1 MRAIRTEVM
10 RNRFGALVEEASI
23 ILYRTA
29 HTTFIKQTQD
39 YQCALC
45 TCAGEVFAYP
55 RFNGVA
61 TLVGLSLKPAIDAIG
76 LENLREGD
84 VIITNDPFATEGM
97 CTHMPDIFVLRPI
110 FHQGRVQCFS
120 WAFAHVSDIGGAVPS
135 SISPTFTETFQEGLR
150 LRPMKLYREG
160 VLNEDLLSILYDNC
174 RIPDET
180 WGDIKAMC
188 SALASMDRRINELC
202 DRYGTHELQ
211 EGIGDV
217 LAYGEMKSRAVIA
230 ALDNGRWEFSDYM
243 EVVPGE
249 ELMVNLTMTVAGS
262 DVTLDFSGSSPQ
274 VQAACNFVSG
284 KSPHPA
290 LVRCFVAFLLSS
302 SDEMPMNG
310 GIVRPITVIAPKGVV
325 MNAEFPAA
333 SGNRAATYTRVYD
346 LVLGCL
352 NQAVPGHIAAG
363 GGSQAAIIAAATSD
377 PVTRRPRVSVIQ
389 PLIGG
394 SGGRRGLDGIDAT
407 DTPFGFLRS
416 APTEAIEHEMPLLV
430 RRFGLVPDSFG
441 AGRWR
446 GGAALEIEM
455 ENRAHEVSFSLRGCD
470 RFTFQPWGVAGGE
483 AGQCGSGARDGAA
496 LRLTD
501 LQKLAH
507 GEALYLR
514 SPAGGGFG
522 PALDR
527 DPQAVLGDV
536 TDGLLSVQKALAD
549 YAVVITDDRLDLA
562 ATESLRAA
570 RRAQAAADM
579 GPESGAEQAD
589 GGADSVFNYGERRR
603 AYERIWPRAA
613 TLALSR
619 GLLAA
624 PSGLRHDLKHFVRR
638 KLAAGA
644 CPDSVHAALQEGAAR
659 YGLAPL
665 ALGPEPAALGA

>member
-1 MRAIRTEVM
+1 M

-39 YQCALC
+39 YQCAMC
-45 TCAGEVFAYP
+45 TVEGEVFAYP

-61 TLVGLSLKPAIDAIG
+61 TLVGLSLKTAIDAIG
-76 LENLREGD
+76 IDNMREGD

-97 CTHMPDIFVLRPI
+97 CTHMPDIFMLRPI
-110 FHQGRVQCFS
+110 FYDGKLQCFS

-135 SISPTFTETFQEGLR
+135 SISPTFTEIFQEGLR
-150 LRPMKLYREG
+150 MRPMKLYKEA
-160 VLNEDLLSILYDNC
+160 VLNADLLSILYDNC

-188 SALASMDRRINELC
+188 SALASMDRRIGELC
-202 DRYGTHELQ
+202 DRYGVTELQ
-211 EGIGDV
+211 EGINDV
-217 LAYGEMKSRAVIA
+217 LSYAEMKSREVIE
-230 ALDNGRWEFSDYM
+230 ALDNGSWEFSDYM

-249 ELMVNLTMTVAGS
+249 AVMVNLKMTVSGS

-284 KSPHPA
+284 KAPHPA

-302 SDEMPMNG
+302 SAEMPMNG

-352 NQAVPGHIAAG
+352 NQAIPGHIAAG
-363 GGSQAAIIAAATSD
+363 GGSQAAIIAASTSD
-377 PVTRRPRVSVIQ
+377 PKTRKPRVSVIQ

-394 SGGRRGLDGIDAT
+394 SGGRKGLDGIDAT

-416 APTEAIEHEMPLLV
+416 APTEAIEHEMPLLI
-430 RRFGLVPDSFG
+430 RRFGLVKDSFG
-441 AGRWR
+441 AGKWR

-455 ENRAHEVSFSLRGCD
+455 ENRAHEVAFSLRGCD
-470 RFTFQPWGVAGGE
+470 RFTFQPWGVAGGD
-483 AGQCGSGARDGAA
+483 AGHCGSGTRDGAPV
-496 LRLTD
+496 RLTD
-501 LQKLAH
+501 MQKIAR

-522 PALDR
+522 PAFER
-527 DPQAVLGDV
+527 EPSAVLADV
-536 TDGLLSVQKALAD
+536 VDGLLSVETARND
-549 YAVVITDDRLDLA
+549 YGVVIRDDEIDKA
-562 ATESLRAA
+562 ATSQARQGFLPKTGVFDYGA
-570 RRAQAAADM
+570 RRQ
-579 GPESGAEQAD
+579 S
-589 GGADSVFNYGERRR
+589 
-603 AYERIWPRAA
+603 YEDVWPREA

-619 GLLAA
+619 GLLKA
-624 PSGLRHDLKHFVRR
+624 PSGLRESLKVHVRE
-638 KLAAGA
+638 KLADGA
-644 CPDSVHAALQEGAAR
+644 TAEAVNAALQDAAAFFD
-659 YGLAPL
+659 LDKL
-665 ALGPEPAALGA
+665 ALTA

>member
-39 YQCALC
+39 YQCAMC
-45 TCAGEVFAYP
+45 TVEGEVFAYP

-61 TLVGLSLKPAIDAIG
+61 TLVGLSLRPAIDAIG
-76 LENLREGD
+76 VENMREGD
-84 VIITNDPFATEGM
+84 VIITNDPFATQGM
-97 CTHMPDIFVLRPI
+97 CTHMPDIFLLRPI
-110 FHQGRVQCFS
+110 FHEGRLQCFS

-135 SISPTFTETFQEGLR
+135 SISPTFTEIFQEGLR
-150 LRPMKLYREG
+150 MRPMKLYREG

-188 SALASMDRRINELC
+188 SALASMDRRINELSA
-202 DRYGTHELQ
+202 RYGEPELQ
-211 EGIGDV
+211 EGIRDV
-217 LAYGEMKSRAVIA
+217 LAYGELKSREVIA
-230 ALDNGRWEFSDYM
+230 ALDDGSWEFSDYM

-249 ELMVNLTMTVAGS
+249 AIMVNLTMTVKGS

-284 KSPHPA
+284 TSPHPA

-302 SDEMPMNG
+302 SEEMPMNG

-352 NQAVPGHIAAG
+352 NQAIPGHIAAG

-377 PVTRRPRVSVIQ
+377 PKTRRPKVSVIQ

-416 APTEAIEHEMPLLV
+416 APTEAIEHEMPLLI
-430 RRFGLVPDSFG
+430 RRFGLVKDSFG
-441 AGRWR
+441 AGKWR

-483 AGQCGSGARDGAA
+483 AGNCGSGARDGTSV
-496 LRLTD
+496 RLTD
-501 LQKLAH
+501 MQKITH

-522 PALDR
+522 PAFERAPED
-527 DPQAVLGDV
+527 VLTDV
-536 TDGLLSVQKALAD
+536 TDGLLSPEKALAD
-549 YAVVITDDRLDLA
+549 YGVVIRDGAVDVEGTA
-562 ATESLRAA
+562 KARA
-570 RRAQAAADM
+570 
-579 GPESGAEQAD
+579 GIEPSAE
-589 GGADSVFNYGERRR
+589 VFNYGARRR
-603 AYERIWPRAA
+603 AYEEIWPRAA
-613 TLALSR
+613 TLALSH
-619 GLLAA
+619 GLLCA
-624 PSGLRHDLKHFVRR
+624 PSGLRQNLKAHVRR
-638 KLAAGA
+638 KLESGA
-644 CPDSVHAALQEGAAR
+644 TVEAVQEALQEAAHL
-659 YGLAPL
+659 YGLEDLPL
-665 ALGPEPAALGA
+665 SA

>member
-39 YQCALC
+39 YQCAMC
-45 TCAGEVFAYP
+45 TIDGEVFAYP

-61 TLVGLSLKPAIDAIG
+61 TLVGLSLSPAIEAIG
-76 LENLREGD
+76 VENMREGD
-84 VIITNDPFATEGM
+84 VIITNDPFATHGM

-110 FHQGRVQCFS
+110 FYQGKLQCFS

-150 LRPMKLYREG
+150 LRPMKLYRAGE
-160 VLNEDLLSILYDNC
+160 LNEDLLSVLYDNC

-188 SALASMDRRINELC
+188 SALASMDKRINELC
-202 DRYGTHELQ
+202 DRYGQDELQ
-211 EGIGDV
+211 EGINDV
-217 LAYGEMKSRAVIA
+217 LAYGELKSREVIA
-230 ALDNGRWEFSDYM
+230 GLGNGTWEFSDYM

-249 ELMVNLTMTVAGS
+249 EIMVNLTMTVTGS

-284 KSPHPA
+284 KTPHPA

-302 SDEMPMNG
+302 SEEMPMNG

-352 NQAVPGHIAAG
+352 NQAIPGHIAAG
-363 GGSQAAIIAAATSD
+363 GGSQAAIIAASTND
-377 PVTRRPRVSVIQ
+377 PKTRKPKVSVIQ

-394 SGGRRGLDGIDAT
+394 SGGRKGLDGIDAT

-416 APTEAIEHEMPLLV
+416 APTEAIENEMPLLI
-430 RRFGLVPDSFG
+430 RRFGLVKDSFG
-441 AGRWR
+441 AGEFR

-455 ENRAHEVSFSLRGCD
+455 ENRAHEVAFSLRGCD
-470 RFTFQPWGVAGGE
+470 RFTFQPWGVAGGD
-483 AGQCGSGARDGAA
+483 AGNCGHGSRDGEKV
-496 LRLTD
+496 RLTD
-501 LQKLAH
+501 LQKITK

-522 PALDR
+522 PAFHR
-527 DPQAVLGDV
+527 DPEAVLVDV
-536 TDGLLSVQKALAD
+536 VDGLLSEDK
-549 YAVVITDDRLDLA
+549 
-562 ATESLRAA
+562 
-570 RRAQAAADM
+570 AAADY
-579 GPESGAEQAD
+579 GVIIKDGVIDAEAT
-589 GGADSVFNYGERRR
+589 AAARKSFAPSTEVFNYGARRR
-603 AYERIWPRAA
+603 AYEEIWPRQA

-619 GLLAA
+619 GLLKA
-624 PSGLRHDLKHFVRR
+624 PSGLRQNLKVFVRQ
-638 KLAAGA
+638 KLAEGA
-644 CPDSVHAALQEGAAR
+644 TVETVHAALQEGAAY
-659 YGLAPL
+659 YGIDALELAN
-665 ALGPEPAALGA
+665 A

>member
-39 YQCALC
+39 YQCAMC
-45 TCAGEVFAYP
+45 TVEGEVFAYP

-61 TLVGLSLKPAIDAIG
+61 TLVGLSLKPAIEAIG
-76 LENLREGD
+76 LENMHEGD

-97 CTHMPDIFVLRPI
+97 CTHMPDIFVLRPV
-110 FHQGRVQCFS
+110 FHDGKLQCFS

-150 LRPMKLYREG
+150 MRPMKLYKQG
-160 VLNEDLLSILYDNC
+160 ALNEDLLSVLYDNC

-188 SALASMDRRINELC
+188 SALASMDHRINELC
-202 DRYGTHELQ
+202 ERYGADELQ
-211 EGIGDV
+211 AGIHDV
-217 LAYGEMKSRAVIA
+217 LAYGELKSREVIA
-230 ALDNGRWEFSDYM
+230 ALDNGNWEFSDYM

-249 ELMVNLTMTVAGS
+249 QVMVNLTMTVNGS

-302 SDEMPMNG
+302 SAETPMNG

-333 SGNRAATYTRVYD
+333 CGNRAATYTRVYD

-352 NQAVPGHIAAG
+352 NQAIPGHIAAG
-363 GGSQAAIIAAATSD
+363 GGSQAAIIAASTND
-377 PVTRRPRVSVIQ
+377 PKTRKPRVSVIQ

-394 SGGRRGLDGIDAT
+394 SGGRKGLDGIDAT

-416 APTEAIEHEMPLLV
+416 APTEAIEHEMPLLI
-430 RRFGLVPDSFG
+430 RRFGLVKDSFG
-441 AGRWR
+441 AGKWR

-455 ENRAHEVSFSLRGCD
+455 ENLAHEVSFSLRGCD

-483 AGQCGSGARDGAA
+483 AGHCGSGARDGNAV
-496 LRLTD
+496 RLTD
-501 LQKLAH
+501 MQKISH
-507 GEALYLR
+507 GQTLYLR

-522 PALDR
+522 PAFDR
-527 DPQAVLGDV
+527 EPAAVLTDV
-536 TDGLLSVQKALAD
+536 IDGLLSEAKALED
-549 YAVVITDDRLDLA
+549 YGVVIVNGKVDED
-562 ATESLRAA
+562 ATKAA
-570 RRAQAAADM
+570 RAGFTPSED
-579 GPESGAEQAD
+579 
-589 GGADSVFNYGERRR
+589 VFNYGARRR
-603 AYERIWPRAA
+603 SYEEVWPREA
-613 TLALSR
+613 TIALSR
-619 GLLAA
+619 GLLKA
-624 PSGLRHDLKHFVRR
+624 PSGLRQNLKMRVRER
-638 KLAAGA
+638 LAEGA
-644 CPDSVHAALQEGAAR
+644 NVEMVHEALQEAATY
-659 YGLAPL
+659 YGIGEL
-665 ALGPEPAALGA
+665 ALSA

>member
-39 YQCALC
+39 YQCAMC
-45 TCAGEVFAYP
+45 TVDGEVFAYP

-76 LENLREGD
+76 IDNMREGD

-97 CTHMPDIFVLRPI
+97 CTHMPDIFVLRPV
-110 FHQGRVQCFS
+110 FNAGKLQCFS

-150 LRPMKLYREG
+150 MRPMKLYKEG
-160 VLNEDLLSILYDNC
+160 VLNDDLLSILYDNC

-202 DRYGTHELQ
+202 QRYGQDELQ
-211 EGIGDV
+211 EGIHDV
-217 LAYGEMKSRAVIA
+217 LAYGELKSREVIG
-230 ALDNGRWEFSDYM
+230 ALEDGTWEFSDYM

-249 ELMVNLTMTVAGS
+249 EVMVNLTMTVKGS
-262 DVTLDFSGSSPQ
+262 NVTLDFSGSSPQ

-284 KSPHPA
+284 SSPHPA

-302 SDEMPMNG
+302 SQEMPMNG

-352 NQAVPGHIAAG
+352 NQAIPGHIAAG
-363 GGSQAAIIAAATSD
+363 GGSQAAIIAASTND
-377 PVTRRPRVSVIQ
+377 PKTRKPRVSVIQ

-394 SGGRRGLDGIDAT
+394 SGGRKGLDGIDAT

-416 APTEAIEHEMPLLV
+416 APTEAIEHEMPLLI
-430 RRFGLVPDSFG
+430 RRFGLVKDSFG
-441 AGRWR
+441 AGQWR

-483 AGQCGSGARDGAA
+483 AGNCGSGTRDGVAV
-496 LRLTD
+496 RLTD
-501 LQKLAH
+501 MQKIAH

-522 PALDR
+522 PAFGR
-527 DPQAVLGDV
+527 EPEAVLVDV
-536 TDGLLSVQKALAD
+536 VDGLLSTEKAKAD
-549 YAVVITDDRLDLA
+549 YGVVIVDGKIDDD
-562 ATESLRAA
+562 ATRAM
-570 RRAQAAADM
+570 R
-579 GPESGAEQAD
+579 SGFTTSSD
-589 GGADSVFNYGERRR
+589 VFNYGARRR
-603 AYERIWPRAA
+603 AYEEIWPREA
-613 TLALSR
+613 TLALSV
-619 GLLAA
+619 GLLKA
-624 PSGLRHDLKHFVRR
+624 PSGLRQNLKLHVRR
-638 KLAAGA
+638 QLADGA
-644 CPDSVHAALQEGAAR
+644 TVEKVHTALQEAAAFYGA
-659 YGLAPL
+659 GNL
-665 ALGPEPAALGA
+665 ALSAEAKEQTHA